1 MKIVA
6 VYNPKSGGSYH
17 RVKLWS
23 EFVENVTLV
32 EDLTEDHVKDCDILY
47 IHWNSKV
54 PITTLSIWREKYGF
68 KIIADVDDVWRLP
81 EEFQYSA
88 FLSQHL
94 CQLADHVVCST
105 EYLVS
110 DIVNWNL
117 NVTVIPNLLPA
128 GYGQFT
134 PGRKIHKKIRVGIG
148 GSVSHYKDYLSLK
161 PIIESMEKNKWVRN
175 NIEFAIIGYNALDK
189 RWKKVA
195 KMFKNV
201 KLYGVKPHESYMS
214 LYDNLDVML
223 LPLLDTEI
231 NRGRSLL
238 KIHECY
244 CKNVVPLISNVDFK
258 KIQNVNPS
266 SIELT
271 LSLITSWHATQY
283 LESRGKIIFEES
295 FLIKKCFEQMNYMS
309 INVDYK
315 KDCVETRL
323 ELFQKVLDRPTV
335 SNHDL
340 YSITYSD
347 KQDVEYQE
355 FRNTINSVKDKSY
368 LFEYNSIIHTLDIVA
383 TTGNYVGFFSHKF
396 PHKTGFY
403 RKYVEDVLD
412 NEDSDVV
419 IFCKQHP
426 DYLAWTEEQHPG
438 FMNIFEKVCSKLDLE
453 IPSEVPTVY
462 SNFFAAKANVY
473 KDYVEVLKKA
483 IDIMETDQ
491 EIKDLCW
498 NDSGYETGLNPA
510 DLKKYTGLD
519 YYPFHTFILERLM
532 SVWIINKKLTYA
544 TYN

>member
-1 MKIVA
+1 MKITA

-47 IHWNSKV
+47 IHWNSKI

-94 CQLADHVVCST
+94 CQLADHVICST

-110 DIVNWNL
+110 DIMNWNL
-117 NVTVIPNLLPA
+117 NVTVIPNLLPV

-134 PGRKIHKKIRVGIG
+134 PGKKINKKIRVGIG
-148 GSVSHYKDYLSLK
+148 GSISHYEDYLSLAPVIK
-161 PIIESMEKNKWVRN
+161 SLEKQKWFQDN
-175 NIEFAIIGYNALDK
+175 CEFAIIGYNNLDK
-189 RWKKVA
+189 RWQKVS
-195 KMFKNV
+195 KMFKDV
-201 KLYGVKPHESYMS
+201 KLFKHKSHEDYMS
-214 LYDNLDVML
+214 LYDNIDVML
-223 LPLLDTEI
+223 MPLLDTEV
-231 NRGRSLL
+231 NRGRSDLKVYECLCKGVIPILSKLYENTHFSDNLELL
-238 KIHECY
+238 IEDWERSIKMITFNTFDSFKPNKINNVY
-244 CKNVVPLISNVDFK
+244 TKN
-258 KIQNVNPS
+258 
-266 SIELT
+266 
-271 LSLITSWHATQY
+271 
-283 LESRGKIIFEES
+283 
-295 FLIKKCFEQMNYMS
+295 
-309 INVDYK
+309 
-315 KDCVETRL
+315 CVETRL

-335 SNHDL
+335 ESKKDL
-340 YSITYSD
+340 YSITYSQD
-347 KQDVEYQE
+347 QDVEYK
-355 FRNTINSVKDKSY
+355 RINNRISTVQDKSY
-368 LFEYNSIIHTLDIVA
+368 LFEYNKIIEYHECWETYSKDSYL
-383 TTGNYVGFFSHKF
+383 GFFSHKF

-403 RKYVEDVLD
+403 KKYVEDVLD

-426 DYLAWTEEQHPG
+426 NYLAWTEEQHPG
-438 FMNIFEKVCSKLDLE
+438 FTNIFEKVCSKLNLE
-453 IPSEVPTVY
+453 IPSDMPTIY

-498 NDSGYETGLNPA
+498 NDSGYKTGLNQA

-532 SVWIINKKLTYA
+532 SVWIINKKLTYG